1 MCSNFLNIAQIKL
14 NTIPNDSK
22 LHAELKNH
30 NPEPRENDFWERSKF
45 TWLWYLELVHR
56 KERKYSHYL
65 EVQYIVG
72 FLMDSLR
79 VSSPECRAMSA
90 IEGHLEHFLLW
101 TQWHHN
107 RKCSRWC
114 WRALIALHSGDETLS
129 ESIKKLTIY
138 WTSTL
143 TAGFPW
149 TNSGIRKVE
158 KWKSLRY
165 RNIQFK

>member
-1 MCSNFLNIAQIKL
+1 MG
-14 NTIPNDSK
+14 
-22 LHAELKNH
+22 
-30 NPEPRENDFWERSKF
+30 
-45 TWLWYLELVHR
+45 

-72 FLMDSLR
+72 FLIDSLR

-101 TQWHHN
+101 SQWHHN

-143 TAGFPW
+143 TTGFPW
-149 TNSGIRKVE
+149 TNSGMQKVE
-158 KWKSLRY
+158 KWNILRY
-165 RNIQFK
+165 RNIQFKKLIIMSLDIARIELNTIPNDSKLHAELENHNPEPRENDFWEGSKFTWF